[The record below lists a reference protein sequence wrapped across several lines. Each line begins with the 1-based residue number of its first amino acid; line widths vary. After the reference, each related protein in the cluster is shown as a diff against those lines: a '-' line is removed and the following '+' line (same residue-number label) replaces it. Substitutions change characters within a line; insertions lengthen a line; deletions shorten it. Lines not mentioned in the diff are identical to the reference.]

1 MIGCENIGKSR
12 EREWA
17 SHMVL
22 VVKNSSANAGD
33 IRDTGSIPGLGRS
46 PRGRRAWQLIPVFL
60 PGESHGQRSLV
71 GDIGSI
77 WLQRVRHDRSDLARR
92 TEEGNMGILH
102 TCHFSVS
109 LKLCQNKELMKTGH
123 CPEALER

>member
-1 MIGCENIGKSR
+1 M
-12 EREWA
+12 
-17 SHMVL
+17 
-22 VVKNSSANAGD
+22 
-33 IRDTGSIPGLGRS
+33 
-46 PRGRRAWQLIPVFL
+46 
-60 PGESHGQRSLV
+60 

-109 LKLCQNKELMKTGH
+109 PKLCQNKELMKTGH